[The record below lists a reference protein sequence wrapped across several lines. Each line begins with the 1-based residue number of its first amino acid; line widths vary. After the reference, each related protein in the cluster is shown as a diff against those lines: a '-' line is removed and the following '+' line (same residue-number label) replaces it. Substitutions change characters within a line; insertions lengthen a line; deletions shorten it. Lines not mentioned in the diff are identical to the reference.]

1 MSPSAIRHILLSIM
15 LVGGAVLAGY
25 LPDHSIFRCALFSAL
40 PVLGMGDGVEHHEVA
55 KDVKPRP
62 RTEKA
67 AVQRVQPIQ
76 RPVRNDQRRGF
87 L

>member
-40 PVLGMGDGVEHHEVA
+40 PVLGWAMA
-55 KDVKPRP
+55 WNIMKSPKM
-62 RTEKA
+62 
-67 AVQRVQPIQ
+67 
-76 RPVRNDQRRGF
+76 
-87 L
+87 